1 MKKICRAFL
10 LLTVLCIS
18 LFGSGCEQQ
27 SSSADVSKE
36 IYAPKVSSESDEDKV
51 VEAKVGTISEKY
63 YHEADYVNPYT
74 EAITFETDG
83 IVSSVDIED
92 GQEVKKGEILAHL
105 NTDEIDKRIEEQKL
119 RLNSAKKTLSKL
131 KNNKKADKYEK
142 ESAEYDVQIEQNA
155 YDSLMFEYEKYTV
168 KAPCKGE
175 VSIQIS
181 EDETEIKKGSHISA
195 GQLLCNM
202 QAADS
207 EKLCMMVYDD
217 EKFLDVDFGMNCTL
231 TQGDVTETGK
241 VTDIVFQA
249 RGGDYDAYYYV
260 ITPDRKNSKLVRGG
274 ETINAS
280 IDVYTKE
287 DVVTV
292 PTDAIKTVDGNDYVD
307 VLVDGMK
314 IQTDVEIGIQGDTET
329 EIISG
334 LSGGEQI
341 ILPNITEE

>member
-1 MKKICRAFL
+1 MKKTLLAFW
-10 LLTVLCIS
+10 LLTVLCFS
-18 LFGSGCEQQ
+18 LFCSGCEQQ
-27 SSSADVSKE
+27 SKVADVSKE
-36 IYAPKVSSESDEDKV
+36 IYTPEVSSETDEDKV
-51 VEAKVGTISEKY
+51 VEAKVGTISEQY

-83 IVSSVDIED
+83 IISAINVED
-92 GQEVKKGEILAHL
+92 GQRVKKGAVLAHL

-131 KNNKKADKYEK
+131 RKNKKTDKYEK
-142 ESAEYDVQIEQNA
+142 KSAEYDVQIEQNA
-155 YDSLMFEYEKYTV
+155 YDSLMSEYEKYTV
-168 KAPCKGE
+168 KAPYKGE
-175 VSIQIS
+175 ISIQVG
-181 EDETEIKKGSHISA
+181 EEGTEIKKGSHVSA
-195 GQLLCNM
+195 GQQLCNM
-202 QAADS
+202 QAANG
-207 EKLCMMVYDD
+207 EKLCMMVYAN
-217 EKFLDVDFGMNCTL
+217 EQFMDVGFGMNCTL
-231 TQGDVTETGK
+231 TQGEITETGK
-241 VTDIVFQA
+241 VTDIVFQSG
-249 RGGDYDAYYYV
+249 GGDYDAYYYV
-260 ITPDRKNSKLVRGG
+260 ITPDKKNSKLVRYGD
-274 ETINAS
+274 TINAS

-341 ILPNITEE
+341 IIPNEIDN